1 VGGVETIP
9 MPPPTG
15 PGERQV
21 FLVTGASG
29 AIGGATSR
37 LAHETGF
44 RVVVSGRREE
54 ALAAL
59 AGELGGPDECL
70 PVVADVTQWE
80 DVRQLAAST
89 VEAFGRLDVAFLNA
103 GVTSHASFLAEVDA
117 HDEWREMVLTNVY
130 GVALSART
138 LLPLLVATRGHLV
151 LTGSVAG
158 RIPVPGSLYS
168 ATKWAIT
175 ALGQSIRA
183 EAIGTGIRV
192 TVVEPG
198 LVDTPAISPQRRGE
212 PKLDPAD
219 VARAV
224 LFAVSQPPGVDVN
237 EIVVRP
243 VGQSAHR

>member
-1 VGGVETIP
+1 
-9 MPPPTG
+9 MPDPSDARDDP
-15 PGERQV
+15 V

-29 AIGGATSR
+29 TIGGATAR
-37 LAHETGF
+37 LARQAGY
-44 RVVVSGRREE
+44 RLVVSGRRT
-54 ALAAL
+54 ATLAAL
-59 AGELGGPDECL
+59 AEELGGAAHCL
-70 PVVADVTQWE
+70 ALAGDVTDRE
-80 DVRQLAAST
+80 DVRRLAEGT
-89 VEAFGRLDVAFLNA
+89 LGAFGRLDVAFLNA
-103 GVTSHASFLAEVDA
+103 GISSHASFLTDVDA

-130 GVALSART
+130 GVALTARS
-138 LLPLLVATRGHLV
+138 LLPLLVASRGHLV

-175 ALGQSIRA
+175 AMGQSIRA

-198 LVDTPAISPQRRGE
+198 LVDTPGISPQRRGE

-224 LFAVSQPPGVDVN
+224 LFAIGQPPSVDVN